1 VPTIAAGWSAA
12 AVILALVA
20 CGEVKPRAVEGARE
34 GTPVVVRS
42 SVDRTAAWVGDPVT
56 YTVEIVCAP
65 GYDIIEGDIARE
77 RLRLDGLELRT
88 SDIARDARADG
99 GVVYRARF
107 QVASYAPERDSVHI
121 APLSVRYYQA
131 AGGDAGQ
138 RPAGTAE
145 VAGADIVV
153 RSTLPDPVGVQ
164 IRTARTPFFL
174 PASLRLVQPLG
185 LTLLALSIGAVVVAL
200 AIPAVR
206 SRSPARPEGAQD
218 APRGDYRTVL
228 EELRRLNGTADPDIL
243 RGAFARLDQLL
254 RDRLTDDGIPARAL
268 TPDEIDS
275 WSETAADATRR
286 HVAAQVL
293 RDCERIRYGGP
304 GQPLSQTTLF
314 ELLDRAAPL
323 VAGIEQAR

>member
-1 VPTIAAGWSAA
+1 VPRTAAGWSAA
-12 AVILALVA
+12 TVVLALVA
-20 CGEVKPRAVEGARE
+20 CGEVAPRPAGGGRE

-56 YTVEIVCAP
+56 YTVEIVCSP
-65 GYDIIEGDIARE
+65 GYDIIEDDISRD

-88 SDIARDARADG
+88 SDTARDVRADG
-99 GVVYRARF
+99 GVLYRARF
-107 QVASYAPERDSVHI
+107 QVASYTPERDSVHI
-121 APLSVRYYQA
+121 APLSVRYFQS

-153 RSTLPDPVGVQ
+153 RSTLPESAGVQ
-164 IRTARTPFFL
+164 IRTAKTPLLL
-174 PASLRLVQPLG
+174 PASARLVQPLG

-200 AIPAVR
+200 VIPAVR
-206 SRSPARPEGAQD
+206 SRPSARPERPDG
-218 APRGDYRTVL
+218 RSRSDYRAAL
-228 EELRRLNGTADPDIL
+228 DEIRRLDGAADPASL
-243 RGAFARLDQLL
+243 LGAFGRLDRIL

-275 WSETAADATRR
+275 WSEPAGEGERRRAA
-286 HVAAQVL
+286 VQLL

-304 GQPLSQTTLF
+304 GQPLSHGTLV
-314 ELLDRAAPL
+314 ELLDRAEPI